1 MHQVASIYLLKVNNK
16 STSKICEICS
26 KLTIKKAEKLQKG
39 VYKKE
44 KALFIVSYLL

>member
-1 MHQVASIYLLKVNNK
+1 MFQVNN
-16 STSKICEICS
+16 
-26 KLTIKKAEKLQKG
+26 KKAEKLQKG